1 VLRLIE
7 SENEPNSININA
19 KFNELRFH
27 FVSGKF
33 QDLVL
38 GNVQAL
44 V

>member
-1 VLRLIE
+1 MLRLIV
-7 SENEPNSININA
+7 SENDTNSININA
-19 KFNELRFH
+19 KLNELRFH

-44 V
+44 I